1 MGRFDNR
8 RSPKM
13 CRRRAQAKKKARAQR
28 RAAEAK
34 ASRAGKT
41 TTKKK

>member
-13 CRRRAQAKKKARAQR
+13 CRRKAQAKKKEREKRLADAVRA
-28 RAAEAK
+28 E
-34 ASRAGKT
+34 RAGR
-41 TTKKK
+41 KKGKK

>member
-13 CRRRAQAKKKARAQR
+13 CRRKAQAKKKAREQR
-28 RAAEAK
+28 LAEATR
-34 ASRAGKT
+34 ASRAGNSKG
-41 TTKKK
+41 KKK